1 MRAGESAWVLLVA
14 PSAVAGPIS
23 GRVLDPRSAKAAR
36 PARRARDLASLTRL
50 SEPGRRVISMR
61 LCASYGPGFGAGGR
75 PIKSGHARVPITSD
89 AIAVAGRA

>member
-36 PARRARDLASLTRL
+36 PARRARDPTSLTRL
-50 SEPGRRVISMR
+50 SEPGR
-61 LCASYGPGFGAGGR
+61 A
-75 PIKSGHARVPITSD
+75 
-89 AIAVAGRA
+89 